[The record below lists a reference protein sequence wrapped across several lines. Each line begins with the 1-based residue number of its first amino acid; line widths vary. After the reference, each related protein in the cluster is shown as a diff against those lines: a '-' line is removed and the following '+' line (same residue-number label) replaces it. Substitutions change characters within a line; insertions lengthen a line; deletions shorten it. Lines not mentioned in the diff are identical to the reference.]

1 MIIVLLGPPGSG
13 KGTQAQL
20 LQSKYNVHKLSTG
33 DMLRQAIENG
43 TPLGEKVKPLL
54 ASGQLVPDELMI
66 DIIKDE
72 LKENKNNKDFVFDG
86 FPRTLNQAEK
96 LDDLVAVLNLEIDH
110 VFEFRVPDTSIIQ
123 RVLGRYSCSKCGAAY
138 NRINNPSKQ
147 KDVCDF
153 CSAKNS
159 FIHREDDNEET
170 VVKRLQT
177 YHNLINPIIKHYL
190 NKNILHTVDGTMTVE
205 NVLAQI
211 ISIINLKSNIL
222 T

>member
-20 LQSKYNVHKLSTG
+20 LQSKYNIFKLSTG
-33 DMLRQAIENG
+33 DMLRQAIEND
-43 TPLGEKVKPLL
+43 TALGKKVKPLL
-54 ASGQLVPDELMI
+54 ASGQLVSDDLMI
-66 DIIKDE
+66 DIIRDE

-96 LDDLVAVLNLEIDH
+96 LDDLLTDLNLEIDH
-110 VFEFRVPDTSIIQ
+110 VIEFKVPDTSIIQ

-138 NRINNPSKQ
+138 NKVNNPSKQ
-147 KDVCDF
+147 KDICDY
-153 CSAKNS
+153 CGTKNS
-159 FIHREDDNEET
+159 FIHREDDKEET

-177 YHNLINPIIKHYL
+177 YHNLINPIITYYQ
-190 NKNILHTVDGTMTVE
+190 NKNLLHTVDGTMTVE
-205 NVLAQI
+205 NVLEQI